1 MLFSVADEENLV
13 KSPEKE
19 QEETKTEETE
29 PLTDELEPEDKAEP
43 IEEEDINKKEPT
55 PNTSF

>member
-1 MLFSVADEENLV
+1 MVYSVADEESLV

-29 PLTDELEPEDKAEP
+29 PLNDELEPEDKAEP
-43 IEEEDINKKEPT
+43 VVEEDNNKKEPT

>member
-1 MLFSVADEENLV
+1 MVYSVADEESLV

-19 QEETKTEETE
+19 QEETKIEETE
-29 PLTDELEPEDKAEP
+29 PLNDELEPEDKAEP
-43 IEEEDINKKEPT
+43 VVEEDNNKKEPT